1 MRAGPAPGTA
11 HEDVASGTLH
21 FFARDPDDAKEQRL
35 DRYLTDTKECHL
47 DMKSVLEMAA
57 PPRSDRPERY
67 KLAPAHAT
75 RLRAFAEAAL
85 AEESDSDGPPV
96 DEPGE
101 SDDDDDA
108 ERPIPSSSR
117 PLPTAE
123 MLRDRLT
130 GAGTRL

>member
-1 MRAGPAPGTA
+1 
-11 HEDVASGTLH
+11 
-21 FFARDPDDAKEQRL
+21 
-35 DRYLTDTKECHL
+35 
-47 DMKSVLEMAA
+47 MKSVLEIAA
-57 PPRSDRPERY
+57 PPGRDRPTRY
-67 KLAPAHAT
+67 KLVPDHAT
-75 RLRAFAEAAL
+75 RLRAFAEEAL
-85 AEESDSDGPPV
+85 ADDSDSDGPPV

-123 MLRDRLT
+123 TIRGRLT